1 MSQPPG
7 YPGATPDNPHGGR
20 PNDPWGSGDPQGPG
34 SQPSAPGSQ
43 NSASGWP
50 GPESQSSAGNQPPP
64 AESQS
69 SSGGWSWESAGS
81 AGSAGSANWS
91 GEATQ
96 AFPPGGR
103 FQGQQGPGGPGGPGP
118 HTGNQPTQ
126 QQPWTPRQQP
136 NQPYP
141 TQQQPAFGSQP
152 PRSSES
158 LGPGTGS
165 TPVQP
170 EGNRPERNPKKLALI
185 IGAAALALVLII
197 VGAVL
202 IRNYQTQVAEERAAE
217 AARVAEEQRQAEQGR
232 QETAARTTVEEYFGA
247 IATADAEK
255 ALTYAAAEPEGNND
269 LLSRDV
275 LLEANKRAAYGPAT
289 IDSVTLDEESPG
301 VWNTGKVTTSYAIG
315 DQPQNVEIPLRKVG
329 ADWKLDAV
337 AAPVQLGLSGPDRLV
352 NGVTVRPGD
361 YNMFPGSY
369 SVTSPNPLVTFATTE
384 FVLASPVDSVTGWEP
399 EPVLSDEG
407 RKQTV
412 DAAKR
417 AVDECMKAKELQ
429 PPNCPFIRWVEE
441 NNLVIDKPSIRYTL
455 KNDPFRDVQFRFY
468 AGTMTAST
476 TVTIEHE
483 IRASATQNG
492 NRGTLVPATQSNPAF
507 VTVKLA
513 EGTPQ
518 VSFS

>member
-7 YPGATPDNPHGGR
+7 YPGATPENPQDGR
-20 PNDPWGSGDPQGPG
+20 PNGPWGESPESQGPG
-34 SQPSAPGSQ
+34 SQSSAPGSQ
-43 NSASGWP
+43 HSASGWS
-50 GPESQSSAGNQPPP
+50 GPESQSSAGGPSGPP
-64 AESQS
+64 ESQPS
-69 SSGGWSWESAGS
+69 AGGWSWESAGS
-81 AGSAGSANWS
+81 AGSANWS
-91 GEATQ
+91 SEATQ
-96 AFPPGGR
+96 AFPSSGQFP
-103 FQGQQGPGGPGGPGP
+103 GQQGGQGP
-118 HTGNQPTQ
+118 HTSNQPTQ
-126 QQPWTPRQQP
+126 QQPWTSGQQP

-152 PRSSES
+152 PRGPET
-158 LGPGTGS
+158 LGPGTGPM
-165 TPVQP
+165 PVQP
-170 EGNRPERNPKKLALI
+170 TGDKPARNPKKLALI
-185 IGAAALALVLII
+185 IGGAALALVLIV

-202 IRNYQTQVAEERAAE
+202 IRNYQVQVAEERAAE
-217 AARVAEEQRQAEQGR
+217 AARVAEEQRQAEQVR
-232 QETAARTTVEEYFGA
+232 QESAARTTVEEYFGA
-247 IATADAEK
+247 IAAADAEK

-301 VWNTGKVTTSYAIG
+301 VWNTGTVTTSYAIG
-315 DQPQNVEIPLRKVG
+315 DQNQNVEIPLRKVG
-329 ADWKLDAV
+329 TDWKLDAV
-337 AAPVQLGLSGPDRLV
+337 AAPVQLGLNGPDRLV

-369 SVTSPNPLVTFATTE
+369 SVTSPNPLVTFASTE

-407 RKQTV
+407 RKQTI

-417 AVDECMKAKELQ
+417 AVDECMQAKELQ

-441 NNLVIDKPSIRYTL
+441 NNLVIDKPTIRYSL

-476 TVTIEHE
+476 TITVEHE